1 MTLRKLHKA
10 SLRALVAGQVA
21 KAWGTTGSVRSDL
34 KKATS
39 ASIAEYMK
47 RFDYSPEKTKQL
59 YRDRFVKSVLDP
71 AMGEYTTALG
81 NRAAVNYRA
90 TGYSVE
96 LPLINLFSV

>member
-1 MTLRKLHKA
+1 MTLRELHKA
-10 SLRALVAGQVA
+10 SLRALVARQVA

-47 RFDYSPEKTKQL
+47 RWDFCPAETQKHYEG
-59 YRDRFVKSVLDP
+59 RFVKNVLNP
-71 AMGEYTTALG
+71 AMGEYATALG
-81 NRAAVNYRA
+81 ASIIVNYRA

-96 LPLINLFSV
+96 FPLINLFPV